1 MVEGGFDNLFEE
13 PFVTPQLLDLVA
25 GHPDDRRLDF
35 GRGIE
40 HVLGNGEEIFY
51 IVPGLQQHAQY
62 PVGLAAGRG
71 GHAFGHLFLNHAAA
85 TGYAVFIVENL
96 EKYLARDV
104 VGIVADDAEGAFVE
118 LGQVELEKVFGDNTV
133 AQLGKVLL
141 QVFDRLGVELD
152 HREVVAFIQQ
162 KPGEDSHAGPHLE
175 HGHAFV
181 AGQGVGNRLGYA
193 QVGEK
198 MLSQRFLGFDHVFT
212 AEIFQASVRYKVGD
226 KPLSLQHTKV

>member
-1 MVEGGFDNLFEE
+1 M
-13 PFVTPQLLDLVA
+13 
-25 GHPDDRRLDF
+25 
-35 GRGIE
+35 
-40 HVLGNGEEIFY
+40 LGNGEEIFY

-96 EKYLARDV
+96 EKYLARYV

-152 HREVVAFIQQ
+152 HREVVAFVQQ

-175 HGHAFV
+175 HGHAFI

-198 MLSQRFLGFDHVFT
+198 MLSQRFLGFDHVAHEGSGFSCESIKYLQRRFFRLPFAT
-212 AEIFQASVRYKVGD
+212 KLEINLYLCSIQRYNKFL
-226 KPLSLQHTKV
+226 KREN